1 VEAGPT
7 FEQLTD
13 LERRLAAAR
22 KDGGAAPAAKLAA
35 RAQESLIK
43 AAVAELDKDDITNG
57 VAHYKAAL
65 ALNAPDKG
73 REALGETMRARAMT
87 ALTERKDPG
96 LAVRWAREGVAFD
109 NNENTHALL
118 ADMLY
123 AAKEYKDAVDEYRLA
138 IAGRPDDPALKR
150 GLDRARKKMAS
161 GEKPARPRAAG
172 GSKKKAKAAA
182 ASSGEEAAPAEADD
196 GAGKA
201 AAPAEPSAPAEPAA
215 DEQK

>member
-1 VEAGPT
+1 MVEAGPT

-150 GLDRARKKMAS
+150 GLDRARKKLGS
-161 GEKPARPRAAG
+161 EKQAATRPRKARA
-172 GSKKKAKAAA
+172 AKAAGA
-182 ASSGEEAAPAEADD
+182 GDDAPAESGDDAD
-196 GAGKA
+196 KP
-201 AAPAEPSAPAEPAA
+201 APPSAPAEPAA
-215 DEQK
+215 DEQQ

>member
-1 VEAGPT
+1 
-7 FEQLTD
+7 
-13 LERRLAAAR
+13 
-22 KDGGAAPAAKLAA
+22 
-35 RAQESLIK
+35 
-43 AAVAELDKDDITNG
+43 
-57 VAHYKAAL
+57 
-65 ALNAPDKG
+65 
-73 REALGETMRARAMT
+73 MT
-87 ALTERKDPG
+87 ALTEQKDAA
-96 LAVRWAREGVAFD
+96 LAVRWAREGVAYNSSD
-109 NNENTHALL
+109 ATHALL

-138 IAGRPDDPALKR
+138 IAGRPDDPSLKR